1 VKASF
6 RRKVFFAAS
15 GAGLV
20 TALVTATLLFW
31 SLRREM
37 HQRIEERV
45 LLEAK
50 LVADQVERSGSAVP
64 PGGFEAEATRLAA
77 LVEAR
82 VTFIADD
89 GRVVGDSWVTADRL
103 PTLEEHGHR
112 PEVLQARAHG
122 VGHDRRVSA
131 TVSTEML
138 YTAVT
143 VRHPHVA
150 FVRLAVPASDV
161 QRQLR
166 AVVPLTLV
174 AAALGAVVAL
184 AFAWALSV
192 PLSRRVAVIAR
203 VADRYAA
210 GDFARPPIEYGDDE
224 LGRVARS
231 LDAVVREL
239 GTRLGELARN
249 RTRMEAILAGMV
261 EGVLV
266 LDDGGRVRL
275 VNDAARRMLGI
286 DESGVDRRYTDSIRH
301 PDIVA
306 QIGRALAGEQP
317 PGVELTFG
325 VDPRVFIARAAP
337 ARDPTGG
344 GAVLVLHD
352 ITDLKRADQVRRD
365 FVANV
370 SHELRTP
377 LTAIRGYVETL
388 LEEVEDSQAEQF
400 LQVIFRHTTRMER
413 LVGDLLRLAR
423 LDAGQEVAEMRT
435 VGLRS
440 LIDGVV
446 DELAPLIDSR
456 AADVRVHLDVDAG
469 RSIETDPARVHDILR
484 NLLENAV
491 SYSPEGGVVWV
502 NARVAGDRATF
513 EVADTGP
520 GIPPGDLQ
528 RVFERFY
535 RVDKSRVRNPGG
547 TGIGLAIVK
556 NLVELLGGTVAAA
569 NREGGGAVFTV
580 ALPVREAGSLPPS
593 QQPHDFIADR
603 RDERRGGDR
612 QQPGPHDPPSH
623 PPANR

>member
-1 VKASF
+1 MKASF
-6 RRKVFFAAS
+6 RRKVFLAAS

-37 HQRIEERV
+37 HQRIDERV
-45 LLEAK
+45 LLEGR
-50 LVADQVERSGSAVP
+50 LVADQLERAGGAVP
-64 PGGFEAEATRLAA
+64 AGGFEAEANRLAA
-77 LVEAR
+77 LVQAR

-89 GRVVGDSWVTADRL
+89 GRVVGDSWVRADRL
-103 PTLEEHGHR
+103 PTVEEHGHR
-112 PEVLQARAHG
+112 LEVLEARAHG

-131 TVSTEML
+131 TVNTEML
-138 YTAVT
+138 YTAVR

-174 AAALGAVVAL
+174 AMALGAGVAL

-192 PLSRRVAVIAR
+192 PLTRRVAAIAQ
-203 VADRYAA
+203 VADQYAA
-210 GDFARPPIEYGDDE
+210 GDFARPPIEYGEDE

-231 LDAVVREL
+231 LDTVVHEL
-239 GTRLGELARN
+239 GARLGELARN
-249 RTRMEAILAGMV
+249 RARMEAILAGMV

-275 VNDAARRMLGI
+275 VNEAARRMLGI
-286 DESGVDRRYTDSIRH
+286 DESGVGRRYTESIRH
-301 PDIVA
+301 PDVVA
-306 QIGRALAGEQP
+306 QIARALAGEQP
-317 PGVELTFG
+317 PGVELAFG
-325 VDPRVFIARAAP
+325 VDPRVFIARTTP

-388 LEEVEDSQAEQF
+388 LEEVEDDEAEQF

-423 LDAGQEVAEMRT
+423 LDAGQEVAEMRPVT
-435 VGLRS
+435 LRT
-440 LIDGVV
+440 LVDGVI
-446 DELAPLIDSR
+446 DELAPLIDNR
-456 AADVRVHLDVDAG
+456 RADVRVSIDDGG
-469 RSIETDPARVHDILR
+469 RMIETDPARVHDILR

-491 SYSPEGGVVWV
+491 SYSPEGGVASVT
-502 NARVAGDRATF
+502 ARVAGGRATF

-547 TGIGLAIVK
+547 TGIGLAIVRH
-556 NLVELLGGTVAAA
+556 LVGLLGGTVAAA
-569 NREGGGAVFTV
+569 NREGSGAVFTLT
-580 ALPVREAGSLPPS
+580 LPVRDRGPSLPPE
-593 QQPHDFIADR
+593 QPHDLVADGSDAGGRRDGQQPRPDDSPRHSPADR
-603 RDERRGGDR
+603 
-612 QQPGPHDPPSH
+612 
-623 PPANR
+623 

>member
-1 VKASF
+1 MKGSF
-6 RRKVFFAAS
+6 RRKVFLAAS

-20 TALVTATLLFW
+20 TAIVTATLLFW
-31 SLRREM
+31 SLRRELH
-37 HQRIEERV
+37 HQIEERV
-45 LLEAK
+45 LFEAR
-50 LVADQVERSGSAVP
+50 LVADQLERGRVP
-64 PGGFEAEATRLAA
+64 PEGFEAEANRLAA
-77 LVEAR
+77 IVEAR

-89 GRVVGDSWVTADRL
+89 GRVVGDSWVAPERL
-103 PTLEEHGHR
+103 PDLEEHGHR
-112 PEVLQARAHG
+112 PEVIEARARG
-122 VGHDRRVSA
+122 VGHHRRVSA
-131 TVSTEML
+131 TVNTEML
-138 YTAVT
+138 YTAVR
-143 VRHPHVA
+143 VRHSHVA

-174 AAALGAVVAL
+174 AAALGAGIAL

-192 PLSRRVAVIAR
+192 PLSRRVAAIAQ
-203 VADRYAA
+203 VADQYAA
-210 GDFARPPIEYGDDE
+210 GDFTRPPIEYGEDE

-231 LDAVVREL
+231 LDSVVHEL

-249 RTRMEAILAGMV
+249 RARMEAILAGMV

-275 VNDAARRMLGI
+275 VNEAARRMLGI
-286 DESGVDRRYTDSIRH
+286 DASALGRRYTDSIRH
-301 PDIVA
+301 PDVVA
-306 QIGRALAGEQP
+306 QIARALGGEQP
-317 PGVELTFG
+317 TGVELAFG
-325 VDPRVFIARAAP
+325 VDSRVFIARATP

-388 LEEVEDSQAEQF
+388 LEEVEDGQTEGF

-423 LDAGQEVAEMRT
+423 LDAGQEVAETRP
-435 VGLRS
+435 VNLRR
-440 LIDGVV
+440 LIDGVA
-446 DELAPLIDSR
+446 DELAPLIDNR
-456 AADVRVHLDVDAG
+456 AADVRVSVDDGG
-469 RSIETDPARVHDILR
+469 RMMETDPARVHDILR

-491 SYSPEGGVVWV
+491 SYSPEGGVAWV
-502 NARVAGDRATF
+502 SARVAGDHATF
-513 EVADTGP
+513 EVADAGP

-547 TGIGLAIVK
+547 TGIGLAIVRH
-556 NLVELLGGTVAAA
+556 LVELLGGTVAAA

-580 ALPVREAGSLPPS
+580 TLPVRDAGPSLPS
-593 QQPHDFIADR
+593 EQPHDLVADR
-603 RDERRGGDR
+603 RDERGRGDR
-612 QQPGPHDPPSH
+612 QQPRPDDSARHS
-623 PPANR
+623 PADR